1 MFKEVTH
8 AYVISFCH
16 FSHRHTHSAL
26 LTRSDTKSFQTRT
39 SEACTMHEE
48 RQDSAT
54 RAAWVV
60 WTHRYVY
67 PCSHQTPDHRT
78 VRPPDRTSSPNSL
91 VVVASS
97 AAVHHVHK
105 AHARQKTSY
114 TAYMSPSRTCTRARR
129 PSSPLPE
136 TSSAPS
142 ATARAAKRVQSG
154 RAQLVQGGASRL
166 RSGRW
171 AR

>member
-26 LTRSDTKSFQTRT
+26 LTRSDTKSFQIRT

-67 PCSHQTPDHRT
+67 SCSHQTPDYRT

-91 VVVASS
+91 VAVASS
-97 AAVHHVHK
+97 AAAADRRDLAAARISCTVSGHLGRSCTAERLQSLRCRSMSFAQSALGAVVRK
-105 AHARQKTSY
+105 AR
-114 TAYMSPSRTCTRARR
+114 
-129 PSSPLPE
+129 
-136 TSSAPS
+136 
-142 ATARAAKRVQSG
+142 
-154 RAQLVQGGASRL
+154 
-166 RSGRW
+166 
-171 AR
+171 